1 MTLFT
6 LLGMTLFTLLGMTL
20 FTVLGMTLFS
30 ALGMTATV
38 TDSREARA
46 DHATK
51 ASQRL

>member
-6 LLGMTLFTLLGMTL
+6 LLGMTLFM
-20 FTVLGMTLFS
+20 VLGMTLS
-30 ALGMTATV
+30 TVLGMTATV

-46 DHATK
+46 DHATT